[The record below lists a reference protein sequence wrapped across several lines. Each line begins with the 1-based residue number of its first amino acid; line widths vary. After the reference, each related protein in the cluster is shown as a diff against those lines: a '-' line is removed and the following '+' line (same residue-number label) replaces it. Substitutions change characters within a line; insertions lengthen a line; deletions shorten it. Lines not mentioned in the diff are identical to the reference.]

1 MTERTKLLTWL
12 WTQPGGRASYGPE
25 HVRIWQAMIRRHL
38 TLPHTLAVVTDLPGD
53 YGPDVE
59 VIAPPGEFEDVRLPT
74 WKEARPQCLRRL
86 SMFRR
91 DAADIFGAD
100 RIVCTDLD
108 LVVCG
113 SLDPVL
119 DITDDF
125 KITRG
130 TAVRRAY
137 NGSMMSLRLGSRP
150 QVYET
155 FNIEK
160 AVEAGRKHVGSD
172 QSWIA
177 HSLPGEK
184 TWGPDD
190 GVRFWGMHHPIKDA
204 RVVFFA
210 GQTKPWTIVGIGN
223 EAEIARHYRAP
234 VRRDR
239 CLVLGY
245 GPTLWDDVAE
255 AVNGEPF
262 GGVIASPEAAPHWPE
277 PVLAVAHDDDH
288 ASRLATMHGFRDIVW
303 CGRQERIAA

>member
-1 MTERTKLLTWL
+1 MY
-12 WTQPGGRASYGPE
+12 SDV
-25 HVRIWQAMIRRHL
+25 HVRIWAAMIRRNL

-59 VIAPPGEFEDVRLPT
+59 VIAPPGEFEALRLPS

-86 SMFRR
+86 VMFRR
-91 DAADIFGAD
+91 DAADLFGAD

-119 DITDDF
+119 DIADDF

-130 TAVRRAY
+130 TAIRRVY
-137 NGSMMSLRLGSRP
+137 NGSLMSLRLGSRP

-155 FNIEK
+155 FNLEK
-160 AVEAGRKHVGSD
+160 AIEAGYQHVGSD

-184 TWGPDD
+184 TWGPED
-190 GVRFWGMHHPIKDA
+190 GVRFWGLHQQPIKDA

-223 EAEIARHYRAP
+223 SAEISRHYWAP
-234 VRRDR
+234 ARRDR

-245 GPTLWDDVAE
+245 GPTLWDDVSD
-255 AVNGEPF
+255 AVGVPF
-262 GGVIASPEAAPHWPE
+262 GAVIASPEAARHWPG
-277 PVLAVAHDDDH
+277 PLLAVAHDDEH
-288 ASRLATMHGFRDIVW
+288 AGRLAAMHGFRDVVW
-303 CGRQERIAA
+303 CGRQGGIAA